1 MAAEATQP
9 DPAALHAR
17 LDAWRAQG
25 LDRRQPLRV
34 HAVAAL
40 LQRAERLQGPPRT
53 ALLRRAGAL
62 AQALDAGLATAA
74 PDAAPEPAAPGPLG
88 ALARSMCTGHD
99 AARYPEL
106 PALDT
111 FRRLWSAVRIGS
123 QVRRSLAKT
132 SDDAGPLNSA
142 RLVHRSLTLMRQVSP
157 EYLEHFLAYVDTLS
171 GLAQL
176 QEAGAL
182 PGQTAAPTPAGK
194 PRARS
199 KSRRRQGEGS

>member
-1 MAAEATQP
+1 MAAEPPLP

-25 LDRRQPLRV
+25 LDRHQPLRV
-34 HAVAAL
+34 QTVAAL
-40 LQRAERLQGPPRT
+40 LQRASRLHGAPRE
-53 ALLRRAGAL
+53 ALLRRAGAW
-62 AQALDAGLATAA
+62 AERVDPA
-74 PDAAPEPAAPGPLG
+74 PKAAAPEPTAPGPLD
-88 ALARSMCTGHD
+88 ALTRAMCAGPD
-99 AARYPEL
+99 ATRYPEL

-157 EYLEHFLAYVDTLS
+157 DYLQHFLAYVDTLS

-199 KSRRRQGEGS
+199 KSRRRQGEGG

>member
-1 MAAEATQP
+1 MATEAPQ
-9 DPAALHAR
+9 PAALHAR

-40 LQRAERLQGPPRT
+40 LQRAERLHGSPRE

-62 AQALDAGLATAA
+62 AETLDAESAAAATDATRERVA
-74 PDAAPEPAAPGPLG
+74 PSPLR
-88 ALARSMCTGHD
+88 ALTRSMCAGDD

-157 EYLEHFLAYVDTLS
+157 DYLQHFLAYVDTLS

-182 PGQTAAPTPAGK
+182 PGQTVAPTPAGK
-194 PRARS
+194 PRAKPR
-199 KSRRRQGEGS
+199 SRRRQGEGS

>member
-1 MAAEATQP
+1 MAAEATQ
-9 DPAALHAR
+9 PAALHAR

-40 LQRAERLQGPPRT
+40 LQRAERLHGPPRE
-53 ALLRRAGAL
+53 ALLRRAGTL
-62 AQALDAGLATAA
+62 AETLDAESEATAT
-74 PDAAPEPAAPGPLG
+74 DATRERAAPGPLG
-88 ALARSMCTGHD
+88 ALARTMCTGDD

-157 EYLEHFLAYVDTLS
+157 EYLQHFLAYVDTLS

-199 KSRRRQGEGS
+199 KPRRRQGEGS